1 MVRGS
6 GGGLRH
12 TLSTESR
19 AQRER
24 QLSIKISNLR
34 SECAKC
40 SSKMSSCYIIRGRT
54 PASRNLR
61 KTHVG
66 TQTIFSTYIQKI
78 SNASRCW
85 NGIRAYCTD
94 ISYYQVCQSR
104 EKRYRKFFQVW
115 KCGGNIKTAHQHQ
128 QQQQQHQQKSIRSVL
143 WEGESVSV
151 RVPGIHPVD
160 IYTYSM
166 SNPRRTSTVWAYL
179 VAWIYVLPIYF
190 LLIPSTRYLV
200 YTYSITGDHINS
212 K

>member
-1 MVRGS
+1 MFKQNVI
-6 GGGLRH
+6 LLYN
-12 TLSTESR
+12 T
-19 AQRER
+19 
-24 QLSIKISNLR
+24 
-34 SECAKC
+34 
-40 SSKMSSCYIIRGRT
+40 
-54 PASRNLR
+54 
-61 KTHVG
+61 
-66 TQTIFSTYIQKI
+66 STYSSQPQLTENPRGHTNHFLYVYTENIKRI
-78 SNASRCW
+78 SLLKWHPCLLYRH
-85 NGIRAYCTD
+85 I
-94 ISYYQVCQSR
+94 ILCQSR

-115 KCGGNIKTAHQHQ
+115 KFGGNIKTAHQHQ

-190 LLIPSTRYLV
+190 LLTPSTRYLV